1 MRGFSTKQSE
11 GCRVSWKQALFGLL
25 GKDPEAVV
33 VSFASGDCKLV
44 RKMAEEVR
52 TLEPNRRHYLVCLD
66 EPIEVAGITCL
77 VVSSRD
83 PYPEARRALRR
94 SRIGLAPVLF
104 DGSDHPLL
112 RVAALL
118 APLKILAFNRRLER
132 HHLSFKRP
140 IASWLFY
147 RGVALDRIWLR
158 PWSGGD
164 GYASAKYQTLDGR
177 AWRSGRK
184 RIGIVSPYFPWPLSH
199 GGAVRIFYLLREASK
214 EFDIVLYAF
223 GEPSGVVMDFVSK
236 AYLFELPRYRKPRWS
251 SLLPAE
257 VCEYDSTT
265 LRQLLETS
273 RKELGLSLVQVEYTP
288 LANYPGE
295 VLVEHDV
302 TFDLYDQVAA
312 REHTLGA
319 YWNAWRWRR
328 FEQAAVRRFDCV
340 VTMAQKDAAQLPNAN
355 TRVIPNGVDLTR
367 FCATEEVAGHNVLF
381 IGSFRH
387 FPNIEAFRFFS
398 EQVWPLVRVQFPE
411 AEFTAVAG
419 PDPET
424 YWRGFT
430 ADPFPAADGGV
441 KVLGFVADVVP
452 LYERTNLVVAPTLV
466 SAGTNLKVLEA
477 MAMQR
482 AVVATSSGCQGL
494 ELQHDVSVWVADD
507 AAAFADGVCQ
517 LLRSAATRRR
527 IAGNAYTAAQQF
539 DWAAI
544 GKLQCAAWQELIDA
558 K

>member
-1 MRGFSTKQSE
+1 M
-11 GCRVSWKQALFGLL
+11 SWKQWVFGLL
-25 GKDPEAVV
+25 GKDTDAVV
-33 VSFASGDCKLV
+33 VSFASGDRALA

-52 TLEPNRRHYLVCLD
+52 GLEPNRRHYLVCLD
-66 EPIEVAGITCL
+66 EPFEIAGITCL

-94 SRIGLAPVLF
+94 FRIGLAPVLF
-104 DGSDHPLL
+104 DGGEHPL
-112 RVAALL
+112 RKVAAIL
-118 APLKILAFNRRLER
+118 APLKILAFNRRMER
-132 HHLSFKRP
+132 HHLSFTSP
-140 IASWLFY
+140 IASLLFY

-158 PWSGGD
+158 PWSSGD
-164 GYASAKYQTLDGR
+164 GFAATKYQVVEGR
-177 AWRSGRK
+177 AWRTGRK

-199 GGAVRIFYLLREASK
+199 GGAVRIFYLLREAAQ

-223 GEPSGVVMDFVSK
+223 GESSGAVMDFVSK

-251 SLLPAE
+251 SLPPAE

-273 RKELGLSLVQVEYTP
+273 RQELGLSLVQVEYTQ
-288 LANYPGE
+288 LAHYPGE
-295 VLVEHDV
+295 VLAEHDV

-319 YWNAWRWRR
+319 SWNAWRWRR
-328 FEQAAVRRFDCV
+328 FELAAVRRFDRV
-340 VTMAQKDAAQLPNAN
+340 VTMAQKDATQLPNAN
-355 TRVIPNGVDLTR
+355 TRVIPNGVDLCR
-367 FCATEEVAGHNVLF
+367 FVPTEEVDGLKVLF

-387 FPNIEAFRFFS
+387 FPNIEAFRFFA
-398 EQVWPLVRVQFPE
+398 EQVWPLVRLQFPE
-411 AEFTAVAG
+411 AGFTAVAG

-430 ADPFPAADGGV
+430 ADPFPATESGV

-452 LYERTNLVVAPTLV
+452 LYEQTNLVVAPTLV

-494 ELQHDVSVWVADD
+494 GLQHDVSVWVAED
-507 AAAFADGVCQ
+507 AAAFAEGIC
-517 LLRSAATRRR
+517 LLFRSAATRRR
-527 IAGNAYTAAQQF
+527 IAKEAYGAAQLF
-539 DWAAI
+539 DWGAI
-544 GKLQCAAWQELIDA
+544 GKLQCAVWKELIDA